1 MILNHSKLLIASMA
15 TFFILSLISCNKD
28 DLNHNTALFDTDYKD
43 IQLNSG
49 FARNGIAIH
58 SKEWSVAYVKDAVTG
73 ELLSDKEG
81 NPAVLATVG
90 EVELWGSW
98 LKLEKTDENNLLT
111 MSLTENFNR
120 IPRKFLIGIVADGK
134 QDELSFT
141 QNRGETYEIVKKEII
156 EVPGSRK
163 EYNSNEGCYTI
174 TLNNNTSSAKNM
186 ETTSIFK
193 DVKYMSEFTSDDQ
206 DAFSWTNTPDSLI
219 FMGEILKDGVTY
231 WSKQVPY
238 KKGQYL
244 ESYMNEGSKQEL
256 LVEPYTTI
264 NVSGEISY
272 LTRECLYTF
281 TIKNKSSGYIF
292 DISGVWKQ
300 KVPLSSITKIF

>member
-1 MILNHSKLLIASMA
+1 MILKHSKLLIACFS
-15 TFFILSLISCNKD
+15 TFCILSIISCNKD
-28 DLNHNTALFDTDYKD
+28 DLNRNTELFNADYKD

-49 FARNGIAIH
+49 FSSNSIAIH
-58 SKEWSVAYVKDAVTG
+58 SKEWSVAYVKDAFTG

-81 NPAVLATVG
+81 NPAVLTAVG
-90 EVELWGSW
+90 QVELMGSW
-98 LKLEKTDENNLLT
+98 LKLEKTDQNNLLT
-111 MSLTENFNR
+111 MSLKENFNR
-120 IPRKFLIGIVADGK
+120 IPRKFSIGIVADGN

-141 QNRGETYEIVKKEII
+141 QNRGETYEIIKKEII

-163 EYNSNEGCYTI
+163 EYKSNEGCGI
-174 TLNNNTSSAKNM
+174 IQLNNHTSRAKNM

-193 DVKYMSEFTSDDQ
+193 DVKYISEFTSTDQ
-206 DAFSWTNTPDSLI
+206 DAFSWMNTPDSLI

-238 KKGQYL
+238 KEGRYL
-244 ESYMNEGSKQEL
+244 ESYMNDGSKQEV

-264 NVSGEISY
+264 HVSGEISY
-272 LTRECLYTF
+272 LTRECIYTF
-281 TIKNKSSGYIF
+281 TIKNKSSGHEF

>member
-1 MILNHSKLLIASMA
+1 M
-15 TFFILSLISCNKD
+15 
-28 DLNHNTALFDTDYKD
+28 NHNTALFDTDYKD

-49 FARNGIAIH
+49 FARNGITIH
-58 SKEWSVAYVKDAVTG
+58 AKEWSVAYVKDAVTG
-73 ELLSDKEG
+73 ELLSDKEE

-90 EVELWGSW
+90 EVELWGRW
-98 LKLEKTDENNLLT
+98 LKLEKSDENNLLT

-174 TLNNNTSSAKNM
+174 TLNNNTSTAKNM

-193 DVKYMSEFTSDDQ
+193 DVTYMSEFTSDDQ
-206 DAFSWTNTPDSLI
+206 EAFSWMNSPDSLI

-264 NVSGEISY
+264 NVRGEISY

-281 TIKNKSSGYIF
+281 TIKNMSSGYVF

-300 KVPLSSITKIF
+300 KVPLSSMTKIF

>member
-1 MILNHSKLLIASMA
+1 MILSHSKLLIASFSI
-15 TFFILSLISCNKD
+15 FFILSIISCNKD
-28 DLNHNTALFDTDYKD
+28 DLNRNTELFDTDYKD

-49 FARNGIAIH
+49 FASNGIAIY
-58 SKEWSVAYVKDAVTG
+58 SNEWSVAYVKDAVTG

-81 NPAVLATVG
+81 NQAVLTTIG
-90 EVELWGSW
+90 QVELLGSW
-98 LKLEKTDENNLLT
+98 LKLEKTADNNLLT
-111 MSLTENFNR
+111 MSLKENFNH
-120 IPRKFLIGIVADGK
+120 IPRKFLIGIVANGK

-174 TLNNNTSSAKNM
+174 TLSNNTSSAKNM

-193 DVKYMSEFTSDDQ
+193 DVEYMSEFTSDDQ
-206 DAFSWTNTPDSLI
+206 DAFSWMNTPDSLI

-244 ESYMNEGSKQEL
+244 ASYMHEGSKQEL

-264 NVSGEISY
+264 TVSGEISY

-281 TIKNKSSGYIF
+281 TIKNKSSGYVF

>member
-49 FARNGIAIH
+49 FAHNGIAIH

-264 NVSGEISY
+264 SVSGEISY